1 MIKGIKVI
9 KEDKNNK
16 KSWQKQ
22 KSIDN
27 IVKQFLNKGL
37 TKKEYEIIKM
47 WNKFTY
53 IDEDIKPQTKMQY
66 KKIVITMVVGIILF
80 LL

>member
-16 KSWQKQ
+16 KSWKKQ